1 MTLDKRQLRLI
12 GIIVLLFATAFG
24 LQSYFTQHRNLQRY
38 ANKIS
43 THLQDQTREVDHLLS
58 DTAFVTRQFTAPEKV
73 EPAALLAKDLEI
85 IDALTIKPFNICFYD
100 KEQLVFW
107 TNNQV
112 FPDKFLLRKFNKSS
126 GALDYLVSLD
136 NGYYA
141 LQKYTFDYLDNDKY
155 AIVLIPVKREYSL
168 QSDYLINSF
177 THESNIPSEI
187 NIAKAKTKYPIINIS
202 GTELGYID
210 SEGNFK
216 DIGQQLV
223 LLAIYLLA
231 FLFLGILINDISI
244 KLARQKKPAYGALF
258 LLLTVF
264 AIRYFSVIFD
274 FSSGFRDLHIFTNT
288 FNTDALYSSLG
299 DLLINSA
306 LILWMMVFFHRE
318 FAIESPPQTS
328 KLVKYGSSIFI
339 YFSILLGFS
348 MMTGVFKHLVIF
360 SDISFDFDN
369 VFNLNVYSF
378 FAILGI
384 IMLLFALFLFTHR
397 MMLTIKQ
404 IDLLYKN
411 KILSSIIAWLCV
423 LPFFFVLD
431 LGISVLFYFLSC
443 MVFIYLFD
451 MFVDNKST
459 NLTWSV
465 FWLFLFSAYSASL
478 LFKYNADKD
487 KSTRVTYAKNLAI
500 LEDSLAERELSM
512 FKYELSEI
520 MQFAKGNDVE
530 TIDKMMGDEFSKYKY
545 LYNNYPYEYVGYY
558 DENEQ
563 LQLVDTSYHSKFS
576 YSKPT
581 NDIQFIK
588 GEEEDYAYIMQVTPN
603 DSPETTL
610 LFEFE
615 RRRRN
620 ASRVY
625 TELLLDTPYKM
636 LSKIDNYSYAI
647 YRNGILT
654 EKNEEG
660 FSQIFDVNE
669 AMLPEPGQYTEIV
682 ATSERSDILYRSI
695 NNDYVVIG
703 KDLGGYLKPIS
714 LFSYIFGLLIF
725 LVLTLAGMNSIFRT
739 IPSGLDFAFPE
750 QTSLKNRIQY
760 WVISLFIFS
769 FVVIGIATVW
779 YFRKTSIQYHEDR
792 LERKMA
798 AVEKDAKHELSLL
811 RDSSDDF
818 ILNSMVEP
826 ISRIH
831 KMDVN
836 IYDLNGDLVNSSE
849 ADIFKKGVMAPKMG
863 ARARHS
869 ILRLN
874 KSSDVQDEAVG
885 NLGYKAAY
893 IPLTRV
899 TGETIAY
906 LGLPYYSKQR
916 KLRSDVTPFMGTL
929 LNVYIFLLIIA
940 GVIAILVS
948 NSITRPLTNLGE
960 GLKRLRL
967 GGSNEL
973 LEWETKDELGEL
985 IIQFNNMQQRLAAN
999 ADKLAQSERDS
1010 AWREMAKQVAHEIKN
1025 PLTPMK
1031 LSIQYLKHAFQAD
1044 PDNAKP
1050 MVERVSL
1057 TLIEQIDNLA
1067 RIANEF
1073 SNFAKM
1079 PPPQNSEFSINQL
1092 TKNVH
1097 YLFENEGADMD
1108 LHKR

>member
-1 MTLDKRQLRLI
+1 MTLDKRQLRL
-12 GIIVLLFATAFG
+12 
-24 LQSYFTQHRNLQRY
+24 
-38 ANKIS
+38 
-43 THLQDQTREVDHLLS
+43 EVDHLLS

-306 LILWMMVFFHRE
+306 LILWMMVFFHR
-318 FAIESPPQTS
+318 
-328 KLVKYGSSIFI
+328 
-339 YFSILLGFS
+339 
-348 MMTGVFKHLVIF
+348 
-360 SDISFDFDN
+360 
-369 VFNLNVYSF
+369 LNVYSF

-563 LQLVDTSYHSKFS
+563 LQLVDT
-576 YSKPT
+576 
-581 NDIQFIK
+581 
-588 GEEEDYAYIMQVTPN
+588 
-603 DSPETTL
+603 

-1031 LSIQYLKHAFQAD
+1031 LSIQYLKHKERIIVLADKDHIMRVLNNLYKNAMQAI
-1044 PDNAKP
+1044 PDNRIGKITTSVQIDDQKVVIAVQDNGSGIPKETQ
-1050 MVERVSL
+1050 ERVFEPNFS
-1057 TLIEQIDNLA
+1057 TKNSGMGMGLA
-1067 RIANEF
+1067 MSKNI
-1073 SNFAKM
+1073 
-1079 PPPQNSEFSINQL
+1079 INQA
-1092 TKNVH
+1092 KGKI
-1097 YLFENEGADMD
+1097 YFETVLDVGTTFFIE
-1108 LHKR
+1108 LPILEIE